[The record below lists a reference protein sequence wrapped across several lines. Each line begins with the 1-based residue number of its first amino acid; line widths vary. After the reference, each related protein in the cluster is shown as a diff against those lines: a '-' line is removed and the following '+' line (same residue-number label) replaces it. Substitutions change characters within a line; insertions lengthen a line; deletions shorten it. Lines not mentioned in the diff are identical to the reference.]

1 MIVSIEG
8 KLASAGPLSAVVEVS
23 GIGYE
28 VNIPVTTAE
37 RLPPVGRETKLHT
50 HAVYREDAQTL
61 FGFATIEERDFF
73 RLMIEKV
80 SGVGPKVALSIMSKL
95 ALPVLR
101 SAIMNGDVGLLA
113 KSPGIGK
120 KTAERLVV
128 ELRDKLGAVGKDEM
142 GMGAAGVAGGASA
155 ADTPGGRQRD
165 AVMALTALGFK
176 VAEADKSVRDAARR
190 LGAEATTEQLIKTA
204 LS

>member
-8 KLASAGPLSAVVEVS
+8 TLVSATPISAVIDVG

-37 RLPPVGRETKLHT
+37 QLPQAAKSVKLHT
-50 HAVYREDAQTL
+50 HAVYRDDAQTL
-61 FGFATIEERDFF
+61 YGFSAIEERDFF

-101 SAIMNGDVGLLA
+101 SAILNGDVGLLA

-128 ELRDKLGAVGKDEM
+128 ELRDKLGPVGRDS
-142 GMGAAGVAGGASA
+142 GVSA
-155 ADTPGGRQRD
+155 ATATGKSVSDVDSPGGRQRD
-165 AVMALTALGFK
+165 AVMALTTLGYK
-176 VAEADKSVRDAARR
+176 VADADKAVRAATLK
-190 LGAEATTEQLIKTA
+190 LGADASTEQLIKIA
-204 LS
+204 LG

>member
-8 KLASAGPLSAVVEVS
+8 VLVSAGPLSAVIEVS

-28 VNIPVTTAE
+28 VNVPVTTAE
-37 RLPPVGRETKLHT
+37 RLPQVGNRAKLHT
-50 HAVYREDAQTL
+50 HAVYREDSQTL
-61 FGFATIEERDFF
+61 FGFATSDERDFF

-101 SAIMNGDVGLLA
+101 SAIMNGDVGLLS

-120 KTAERLVV
+120 KTAERLVI
-128 ELRDKLGAVGKDEM
+128 ELRDKTGLAGKD
-142 GMGAAGVAGGASA
+142 GAGPGQGGAAGSILP
-155 ADTPGGRQRD
+155 ADSPGGRQRD
-165 AVMALTALGFK
+165 AVLALTALGFK
-176 VAEADKSVRDAARR
+176 LADADKSVREAARR
-190 LGAEATTEQLIKTA
+190 LGADASTEQLVKTA
-204 LS
+204 LG

>member
-8 KLASAGPLSAVVEVS
+8 ILVSATPISAVIDVG

-37 RLPPVGRETKLHT
+37 RLPQAAKSVKLHT
-50 HAVYREDAQTL
+50 HAVYRDDSQTL
-61 FGFATIEERDFF
+61 YGFSSIEDRDFF

-101 SAIMNGDVGLLA
+101 SAILNGDVGLLA

-128 ELRDKLGAVGKDEM
+128 ELRDKLGP
-142 GMGAAGVAGGASA
+142 AGRGSA
-155 ADTPGGRQRD
+155 ADATAGAGGVPPDGDSPGGRQRD
-165 AVMALTALGFK
+165 AVSALTTLGYK
-176 VAEADKSVRDAARR
+176 VADADKAVRAAALK
-190 LGAEATTEQLIKTA
+190 LGADASTEQLIKVA
-204 LS
+204 LG

>member
-8 KLASAGPLSAVVEVS
+8 ILISATPLQAIVEVG

-37 RLPPVGRETKLHT
+37 HLPGTSQTVKLHT
-50 HAVYREDAQTL
+50 HAVYRDDAQTL
-61 FGFATIEERDFF
+61 YGFTAIEERDFF

-101 SAIMNGDVGLLA
+101 SAIVNGDVSLLA

-128 ELRDKLGAVGKDEM
+128 ELRDKLGPA
-142 GMGAAGVAGGASA
+142 GMTTGGSVPGGSSAGLASA
-155 ADTPGGRQRD
+155 DSPAGRQRD
-165 AVMALTALGFK
+165 AVLALTALGYK
-176 VAEADKSVRDAARR
+176 VADADKAVRQAMQE
-190 LGAEATTEQLIKTA
+190 LGSDATTEVLIKTA
-204 LS
+204 LG

>member
-8 KLASAGPLSAVVEVS
+8 RLVSATPISAIIDVG

-37 RLPPVGRETKLHT
+37 RLPQAEKNVKLHT

-61 FGFATIEERDFF
+61 YGFSAVEDRDFF

-101 SAIMNGDVGLLA
+101 SAILNGDVGLLA

-128 ELRDKLGAVGKDEM
+128 ELRDKLGPGGQGAFM
-142 GMGAAGVAGGASA
+142 GGADPAGGMPSEVGS
-155 ADTPGGRQRD
+155 PGARQRD
-165 AVMALTALGFK
+165 AVMALSTLGYK
-176 VAEADKSVRDAARR
+176 VADADKAIRAAALKLGPDAS
-190 LGAEATTEQLIKTA
+190 TEQLIKIA
-204 LS
+204 LG

>member
-8 KLASAGPLSAVVEVS
+8 NLVSATPVRAIIDVG

-37 RLPPVGRETKLHT
+37 RLPQTAERVKLHT
-50 HAVYREDAQTL
+50 QAVYREDAQTL
-61 FGFATIEERDFF
+61 YGFSAIEERDFF

-101 SAIMNGDVGLLA
+101 SAILNGDVGLLA

-128 ELRDKLGAVGKDEM
+128 ELRDKIGPSGQGAVG
-142 GMGAAGVAGGASA
+142 ASVTGSRDVS
-155 ADTPGGRQRD
+155 ADDSPGGRQRD
-165 AVMALTALGFK
+165 AVLALSTLGYK
-176 VAEADKSVRDAARR
+176 VADADKAVRAAALKLGPDAS
-190 LGAEATTEQLIKTA
+190 TEQLIKVA
-204 LS
+204 LG

>member
-8 KLASAGPLSAVVEVS
+8 VLVSAGPLSAVIEVS

-28 VNIPVTTAE
+28 VNVPVRTAE
-37 RLPPVGRETKLHT
+37 RLPQVGNRAKLHT
-50 HAVYREDAQTL
+50 HTVYREDAQTL
-61 FGFATIEERDFF
+61 FGFATTEERDFF

-80 SGVGPKVALSIMSKL
+80 WGVGAKVALSIMSKL

-120 KTAERLVV
+120 KTAERLVI
-128 ELRDKLGAVGKDEM
+128 ELRDKMGLTGKDGAVSGQ
-142 GMGAAGVAGGASA
+142 GSTAGSGLSA
-155 ADTPGGRQRD
+155 DSPGGRQRD
-165 AVMALTALGFK
+165 AVLALTALGFK
-176 VAEADKSVRDAARR
+176 LADADKSVREAAHR
-190 LGAEATTEQLIKTA
+190 LGASASTEQLIKTA
-204 LS
+204 LG

>member
-8 KLASAGPLSAVVEVS
+8 KLASAGPLSAVVEIS

-142 GMGAAGVAGGASA
+142 GMGAAGVAVGASA

-204 LS
+204 LG

>member
-1 MIVSIEG
+1 MIVSVEGILATATPLQAIIEVG
-8 KLASAGPLSAVVEVS
+8 

-28 VNIPVTTAE
+28 VNIPVTTTE
-37 RLPPVGRETKLHT
+37 RLPGTGKTVKLHT
-50 HAVYREDAQTL
+50 HAVYRDDAQTL
-61 FGFATIEERDFF
+61 YGFSSVDERDFF

-101 SAIMNGDVGLLA
+101 SAIVNGDVNLLA

-128 ELRDKLGAVGKDEM
+128 ELRDKLGPTGKSIVGSLS
-142 GMGAAGVAGGASA
+142 GGSSESLASA
-155 ADTPGGRQRD
+155 DSPAGRQRD
-165 AVMALTALGFK
+165 AVMALTALGYK
-176 VAEADKSVRDAARR
+176 VADADKAVRRAMNE
-190 LGAEATTEQLIKTA
+190 LGSDTTTEVLIKTA
-204 LS
+204 LG

>member
-8 KLASAGPLSAVVEVS
+8 NLVSATPISAIIDVG

-37 RLPPVGRETKLHT
+37 RLPQAAERVKLHT

-61 FGFATIEERDFF
+61 YGFSAVEDRDFF

-128 ELRDKLGAVGKDEM
+128 ELRDKMGPAGQGAVGGSPTGSGGPPSNDE
-142 GMGAAGVAGGASA
+142 S
-155 ADTPGGRQRD
+155 PGGRQRD
-165 AVMALTALGFK
+165 AVLALSTLGYK
-176 VAEADKSVRDAARR
+176 VADADKAVRAAALKLGPDAS
-190 LGAEATTEQLIKTA
+190 TEQLIKIA
-204 LS
+204 LG

>member
-1 MIVSIEG
+1 MIVSVEG
-8 KLASAGPLSAVVEVS
+8 ILASATPLQAIIEVG

-28 VNIPVTTAE
+28 VNIPVTTTE
-37 RLPPVGRETKLHT
+37 RLPVAGKKVKLHT
-50 HAVYREDAQTL
+50 HAVYRDDAQTL
-61 FGFATIEERDFF
+61 YGFSGVEERDFF

-101 SAIMNGDVGLLA
+101 SAIINGDVGLLA

-128 ELRDKLGAVGKDEM
+128 ELRDKLGPTGKTI
-142 GMGAAGVAGGASA
+142 AGSVSGGSSESQASA
-155 ADTPGGRQRD
+155 DSPAGRQRD
-165 AVMALTALGFK
+165 AVMALTALGYK
-176 VAEADKSVRDAARR
+176 VADADKAVRQAMLE
-190 LGAEATTEQLIKTA
+190 LGPETTTEVLIKTA
-204 LS
+204 LG

>member
-8 KLASAGPLSAVVEVS
+8 KLVSAGPLSAVIEVA

-37 RLPPVGRETKLHT
+37 RLPQVGDQTKLHT
-50 HAVYREDAQTL
+50 QAVYREDAQTL
-61 FGFATIEERDFF
+61 YGFATIEERDFF

-95 ALPVLR
+95 ALPVLQA
-101 SAIMNGDVGLLA
+101 AIMNGDVGLLA

-120 KTAERLVV
+120 KTAERLVI
-128 ELRDKLGAVGKDEM
+128 ELRDKLGAVGKD
-142 GMGAAGVAGGASA
+142 AAGAGLGGGMV
-155 ADTPGGRQRD
+155 DLPGGETPGGRQRD

-176 VAEADKSVRDAARR
+176 VADADRSVREASRR
-190 LGAEATTEQLIKTA
+190 LGPEATAEQLIKTA
-204 LS
+204 LG

>member
-8 KLASAGPLSAVVEVS
+8 KLVSATPVSAIIDVS

-37 RLPPVGRETKLHT
+37 RLPQTGERVKLHT

-61 FGFATIEERDFF
+61 YGFSAVEDRDFF

-101 SAIMNGDVGLLA
+101 SAILNRDVGLLS

-128 ELRDKLGAVGKDEM
+128 ELRDKLGPVGKD
-142 GMGAAGVAGGASA
+142 AAFSGSGGSGDAPD
-155 ADTPGGRQRD
+155 ADDSPGGRQRD
-165 AVMALTALGFK
+165 AVMALSTLGYKVADADKAVRKAAQKLGADASTEELIKIALG
-176 VAEADKSVRDAARR
+176 
-190 LGAEATTEQLIKTA
+190 
-204 LS
+204 